1 MKRMMET
8 LAVSRATL
16 VRDLEYMRDF
26 MDAPIIYDR
35 AAKGHC
41 YDPNAP
47 AFELPG
53 LWFNASEIYAL
64 LACEQL
70 LENVQPGLLSPHLD
84 PLRVRIRD
92 LLEKS
97 GHQATTVLTR
107 IRLQGVGKRRVD
119 SRQFGTA
126 ARAVLEGRVL
136 DVTYHGRERDRVTER
151 RIHPRQLWHYRDN
164 WYLVAWCEQAQDL
177 RTFSLDRIQA
187 AQLGGDAQPVDAD
200 ALDAYLAS
208 SFGIFT
214 GPPTAWAVLRFSP
227 RMARWV
233 ADELWHPQQTGQW
246 RGDCYELR
254 IPYSDPRE
262 LMMDILKYGP
272 EVEVLAPEALR
283 QAVAARLRAALD
295 LYRGD
300 TDAG

>member
-1 MKRMMET
+1 MMET

-41 YDPNAP
+41 YDPSAP
-47 AFELPG
+47 TFELPG

-70 LENVQPGLLSPHLD
+70 LEDVQPGLLNPYLD
-84 PLRVRIRD
+84 PLRARIRD
-92 LLEKS
+92 LLAKS
-97 GHQATTVLTR
+97 GHQADTVLAR
-107 IRLQGVGKRRVD
+107 IRLQSVGRRRVD
-119 SRQFGTA
+119 SRRFGIV

-136 DVTYHGRERDRVTER
+136 DVAYHGRERDQMTQR

-187 AQLGGDAQPVDAD
+187 AQIGGDAPPAD
-200 ALDAYLAS
+200 EGALDAYLAS

-233 ADELWHPQQTGQW
+233 ADEHWHPQQAGQW
-246 RGDCYELR
+246 LGDCYELH

-272 EVEVLAPEALR
+272 EVEVLAPETLR
-283 QAVAARLRAALD
+283 QAVAERLRATLER
-295 LYRGD
+295 YHGE
-300 TDAG
+300 TDVG